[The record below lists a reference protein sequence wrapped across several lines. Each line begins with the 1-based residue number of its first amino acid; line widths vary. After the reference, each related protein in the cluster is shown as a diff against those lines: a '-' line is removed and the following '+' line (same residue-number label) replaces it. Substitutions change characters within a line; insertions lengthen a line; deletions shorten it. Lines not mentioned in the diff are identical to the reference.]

1 MYFDSHAHLTDPGL
15 VDELEEILKRAADAG
30 ITGILSAS
38 VDLGT
43 SRKNLEIGRAHKS
56 TVFAA
61 VGVHPELAGMVTPG
75 WEEELEE
82 LIEKGAPVAV
92 GEIGLDAHHP
102 NPPLEVQIPVFRAQV
117 RLASRHRLPLV
128 LHSRKAALEVLRIVE
143 EEGATGAG
151 GVFHCLEADEVF
163 ARAAVNAGFHVGI
176 CGNVTYPRN
185 EVLRA
190 IAGRLPRERILVE
203 TDCPYL
209 APQPIRG
216 KRNEPAHLVHTAA
229 VVAAAM
235 GVGAEECGRI
245 TEANAKALFRI
256 RP

>member
-1 MYFDSHAHLTDPGL
+1 MYFDSHAHLTDPSL
-15 VDELEEILKRAADAG
+15 IDDLEDILKRAADAG
-30 ITGILSAS
+30 VPGILSAS
-38 VDLGT
+38 VDLAT
-43 SRKNLEIGRAHKS
+43 SRKALEIARSHKN
-56 TVFAA
+56 TIFAA
-61 VGVHPELAGMVTPG
+61 VGVHPELAGMVSPG
-75 WEEELEE
+75 WEEELDEMV
-82 LIEKGAPVAV
+82 EKGAAVAV

-102 NPPLEVQIPVFRAQV
+102 DPPLSVQIPVFRAQV
-117 RLASRHRLPLV
+117 RLAARHNLPLV
-128 LHSRKAALEVLRIVE
+128 LHSRKAAFEVLKIVE

-163 ARAAVNAGFHVGI
+163 ARAAVNAGFHLGV

-190 IAGRLPRERILVE
+190 IAGRLPRERILIE

-209 APQPIRG
+209 APQPVRG

-229 VVAAAM
+229 AVAAAM

-245 TEANAKALFRI
+245 TTANARALFRL
-256 RP
+256 RS